1 MPIRCLTAGLLIAFG
16 PPALAQESAAEF
28 YKNKQL
34 RIIVGSSAGGG
45 YDIIS
50 RALARH
56 WGEHIPGKPSIV
68 VQNMPGAGSLQMTN
82 MLYNSGPK
90 DGTVVGSAINGMPTA
105 PLLNPNAARFDA
117 AKINWIGSTNRE
129 IQVVTVWRTS
139 PVQTLQDLRTN
150 ELVVGASSAGTA
162 THDFPL
168 VANAILG
175 TKYKLVRGY
184 EGTPQ
189 INRAMESGEV
199 HGNGGIGWVSVMTQ
213 SAAWL
218 KEGKIKVIGQYG
230 LERHPEL
237 KDVPTF
243 MEMAQTDE
251 DRQALRLVFARQ
263 EYGRPFFAPPDVPAG
278 RITALR
284 RSFDAT
290 LKHPA
295 FLADAKSLSLDIEP
309 MTGEQVAEL
318 VANVSATPRAVVER
332 VRAAL
337 SAK

>member
-1 MPIRCLTAGLLIAFG
+1 MLLPIIAAVSVALSL
-16 PPALAQESAAEF
+16 PAVAQEDPAAF
-28 YKNKQL
+28 YKNKQV
-34 RIIVGSSAGGG
+34 RIIVGSAAGGG

-50 RALARH
+50 RALARR
-56 WGEHIPGKPSIV
+56 WGEHVPGKPSFV
-68 VQNMPGAGSLQMTN
+68 VQNMAGAGSLQMTN
-82 MLYNSGPK
+82 LLYNSGPK
-90 DGTVVGSAINGMPTA
+90 DGTAIGSAINGMPTA
-105 PLLNPNAARFDA
+105 PLLSPGAARFDA

-129 IQVVTVWRTS
+129 IQAVMIWHNA
-139 PVQTLQDLRTN
+139 PVQSLQDLLTT

-175 TKYKLVRGY
+175 AKYRLIRGY

-199 HGNGGIGWVSVMTQ
+199 HGNGGIGWVSIKTQ

-243 MEMAQTDE
+243 LELAKTE
-251 DRQALRLVFARQ
+251 DDKQALRLVFARQ
-263 EYGRPFFAPPDVPAG
+263 EYGRPFFVPPEVPAD
-278 RITALR
+278 RVNALR

-290 LKHPA
+290 LKDKE
-295 FLADAKSLSLDIEP
+295 FLAEAAALSLDIEP

-318 VANVSATPRAVVER
+318 VAKVSATSPTVVER

-337 SAK
+337 NAK

>member
-1 MPIRCLTAGLLIAFG
+1 VL
-16 PPALAQESAAEF
+16 S
-28 YKNKQL
+28 
-34 RIIVGSSAGGG
+34 
-45 YDIIS
+45 
-50 RALARH
+50 RH
-56 WGEHIPGKPSIV
+56 WGEYIPGKPSFV
-68 VQNMPGAGSLQMTN
+68 VQNQPGAGSLQMTN
-82 MLYNSGPK
+82 QLYNAGPK
-90 DGTVVGSAINGMPTA
+90 DGTAIGSAINGMPTA

-129 IQVVTVWRTS
+129 IQVVMAWHTA
-139 PVQTLQDLRTN
+139 PVQTLKDLLTK

-175 TKYKLVRGY
+175 AKYKLVRGY

-199 HGNGGIGWVSVMTQ
+199 QGNGGIGWVSVKSQ

-218 KEGKIKVIGQYG
+218 KEGKITIVGQYG

-243 MEMAQTDE
+243 MELAKTEE

-263 EYGRPFFAPPDVPAG
+263 EYGRPFFVPPETPAE
-278 RITALR
+278 RVTALR

-290 LKHPA
+290 LKDNE
-295 FLADAKSLSLDIEP
+295 FLKEAAALNLDIEP

-318 VANVSATPRAVVER
+318 VAAVSATPSAVVER

-337 SAK
+337 TAK

>member
-1 MPIRCLTAGLLIAFG
+1 MQSLNDLL
-16 PPALAQESAAEF
+16 S
-28 YKNKQL
+28 
-34 RIIVGSSAGGG
+34 
-45 YDIIS
+45 
-50 RALARH
+50 
-56 WGEHIPGKPSIV
+56 
-68 VQNMPGAGSLQMTN
+68 
-82 MLYNSGPK
+82 
-90 DGTVVGSAINGMPTA
+90 
-105 PLLNPNAARFDA
+105 
-117 AKINWIGSTNRE
+117 
-129 IQVVTVWRTS
+129 
-139 PVQTLQDLRTN
+139 N

-168 VANAILG
+168 VANAVLG

-199 HGNGGIGWVSVMTQ
+199 QGNGGIGWVSVQTQ

-237 KDVPTF
+237 TEVPTF
-243 MEMAQTDE
+243 LELAKSEE

-263 EYGRPFFAPPDVPAG
+263 EYGRPFFAPPDVPAD
-278 RITALR
+278 RIAALR

-290 LKHPA
+290 LKDPE
-295 FLADAKSLSLDIEP
+295 FLAEAKTLNLDIEP
-309 MTGEQVAEL
+309 MTGEEVADL
-318 VANVSATPRAVVER
+318 VTKVSATAPAVVER